1 MMLWCRIKRRNQEVY
16 VKNIKQ
22 NQLTRS
28 ISMALAGSVIAAMA
42 AGPAHAQEQASDQGE
57 SSFALE
63 EVLVT
68 AQKREE
74 SLQDVAVSIQV
85 LGNER
90 LENLNVRAFED
101 FIDFLP
107 TVSHTSG
114 SGPGFGQIY
123 MRGIA
128 SGGDGNHSASM
139 PSVGYYLDEQPI
151 TTINQILDVHMYDIA
166 RVETLAGP
174 QGTLYGQGSQAGTI
188 RIITN
193 NPVLGETEGGF
204 DIEAN
209 ATKSGDPGYNLN
221 GFWNIP
227 IGERAAIRLVAWHKE
242 KGGYIDNVPTTMTFP
257 GPRTHTISN
266 AAYTQD
272 DFNESWTTGM
282 RAKLR
287 VDLNDTWSVTPG
299 LIVQESD
306 FRGDNNHNPEF
317 FGDLQTGQLW
327 PTQGEDDWM
336 QATLTLEGS
345 IGDIDVVYAGAYL
358 DRDLNY
364 EYDYS
369 DYTERWAYILTN
381 PDYQMGN
388 YDLAYGPYDYD
399 YCVYYSERWDP
410 NTDYYEC
417 AIGTQFVGAKNVF
430 TRTSHELRFQSPG
443 DRRLRWVAGFFYQ
456 SQEHNFDL
464 QWIVP
469 DLDTTRTVVLPPTGD
484 RLYGGHTVWQT
495 YQIREDQDTAFF
507 GELTYDF
514 SDQLTGTFGAR
525 YFEYDNLL
533 YGFNG
538 FARHC
543 TGQYIDGEFVEIPA
557 DDGGEMQ
564 YPCFNTRILD
574 DVAKGDDWAFKGN
587 LEYRLDDDKL
597 VYFTW
602 SEGFRAGGVNRVSAR
617 VSGIPDY
624 EPDFVTNYEIGWK
637 TRLMDGRMRF
647 NGALY
652 KVDWDNFQFGF
663 LDFTI
668 SNLTIIQNVGNS
680 STTGLEWEL
689 DYAVDEDNTLTFAG
703 SWSDAELDTDFWRI
717 DAERLEGGPPNAPA
731 GTPMPYVPDLQL
743 TGIWRSN
750 FEVGGYPGFFQ
761 AAASYTG
768 ARWNDLDTL
777 NVPARR
783 EMDAYTKVNLSA
795 GIEKDDWTLDFYINN
810 LFDERADIDH
820 EDPGYDP
827 PTNLPGRPPGHKWYT
842 TTIRPRHFGVRYS
855 KRFGS

>member
-1 MMLWCRIKRRNQEVY
+1 LWQEEIHVNKY
-16 VKNIKQ
+16 QQ
-22 NQLTRS
+22 NQLSRS
-28 ISMALAGSVIAAMA
+28 ISLALAGSVAVAMA
-42 AGPAHAQEQASDQGE
+42 AAPAHAQESAAAGV
-57 SSFALE
+57 LE

-68 AQKREE
+68 AQKRVEN
-74 SLQDVAVSIQV
+74 LQDVAVSIQV

-151 TTINQILDVHMYDIA
+151 TTINQILDIHMYDIA

-209 ATKSGDPGYNLN
+209 ATKSGNPGYNLN
-221 GFWNIP
+221 GFWNFP

-242 KGGYIDNVPTTMTFP
+242 RGGYIDNVPTTMTFP

-317 FGDLQTGQLW
+317 FGDLETGQLW
-327 PTQGEDDWM
+327 PTQGEDDWY
-336 QATLTLEGS
+336 QASLTLEGS

-369 DYTERWAYILTN
+369 DYTEYWAYYLTN
-381 PDYQMGN
+381 PDW
-388 YDLAYGPYDYD
+388 YDPPG

-417 AIGTQFVGAKNVF
+417 AIGKQFVGAKNVF

-443 DRRLRWVAGFFYQ
+443 DRQFRWVAGMFYQ
-456 SQEHNFDL
+456 AQEHNFDL

-469 DLDTTRTVVLPPTGD
+469 DLDPARTVVLPPTGD
-484 RLYGGHTVWQT
+484 RLYGGTTVWQT

-507 GELTYDF
+507 GELYYDF
-514 SDQLTGTFGAR
+514 SDKVTGTLGAR
-525 YFEYDNLL
+525 YFEFDNQL

-543 TGQYIDGEFVEIPA
+543 TGQYIDGVFVEIPA
-557 DDGGEMQ
+557 DEGGEMQ

-574 DVAKGDDWAFKGN
+574 SVAKGDDWAFKGN

-597 VYFTW
+597 IYFTW
-602 SEGFRAGGVNRVSAR
+602 SEGFRAGGANRAR
-617 VSGIPDY
+617 VEGLGGYD
-624 EPDFVTNYEIGWK
+624 PDFVTNYEFGWK
-637 TRLMDGRMRF
+637 MQLMDGRMRF
-647 NGALY
+647 NGAVY
-652 KVDWDNFQFGF
+652 RVDWDDFQFGF

-668 SNLTIIQNVGNS
+668 SNLTIVTNG
-680 STTGLEWEL
+680 TGTSRSEGVEWEL
-689 DYAVDEDNTLTFAG
+689 DYAVGEDDILTFAG
-703 SWSDAELDTDFWRI
+703 NWNNSELQNNFWRNPNDR
-717 DAERLEGGPPNAPA
+717 DAGEPFNAPA

-750 FEVGGYPGFFQ
+750 FEVGGYPAFFQ

-768 ARWNDLDTL
+768 ARWNDLDVT
-777 NVPARR
+777 NVRARR

-795 GIEKDDWTLDFYINN
+795 GIERDDWSLNFFINN

-820 EDPGYDP
+820 EDPGYGGLP
-827 PTNLPGRPPGHKWYT
+827 NLQRPPGHKWFT